1 MTDRLKNKVAL
12 ITGAGTRGEIVGIG
26 QASSILMAREGAK
39 ILINDID
46 PERANSTLSQIKDEL
61 DLDVELISGAEE
73 ARLIYLGILSGMPFG
88 QQPHILLDIE

>member
-46 PERANSTLSQIKDEL
+46 PERANSTLSQIKDEGGEGFIV
-61 DLDVELISGAEE
+61 VEDCTREDGCKSI
-73 ARLIYLGILSGMPFG
+73 IN
-88 QQPHILLDIE
+88 